1 MEGSGRLGLGWVVH
15 LFLAF
20 LNHVD
25 LAEKAISRFREFGLG
40 EPWVIRARSPD
51 AVLSAEVPVFGGLKG
66 LTLGADED
74 RLVALSLANVD
85 AQEAQR
91 LVTRVQLEMSADE
104 PPMGSIVALPL
115 VTPESA
121 ERAVR

>member
-25 LAEKAISRFREFGLG
+25 LAEKAVSRFREFGLG
-40 EPWVIRARSPD
+40 EPWIVRARSPD
-51 AVLSAEVPVFGGLKG
+51 AILSAEVPVFAGLKG
-66 LTLGADED
+66 LALGADED
-74 RLVALSLANVD
+74 RLVALSLAKVD
-85 AQEAQR
+85 AAEAQR

-104 PPMGSIVALPL
+104 PPMGSIVALSLLAP
-115 VTPESA
+115 A
-121 ERAVR
+121 AVDR

>member
-1 MEGSGRLGLGWVVH
+1 VY

-40 EPWVIRARSPD
+40 EPWILRARSPD

-66 LTLGADED
+66 LALGADED
-74 RLVALSLANVD
+74 RLLAFSMANVD

-91 LVTRVQLEMSADE
+91 LVTRIQLEMTADE
-104 PPMGSIVALPL
+104 PPMGSIVALSLIAP
-115 VTPESA
+115 A
-121 ERAVR
+121 EVGR